1 MINYLKLQFISI
13 IQQIRYF
20 YNILT
25 INCFII
31 FYMINSNIAFHKLK
45 GVDKS
50 ESFMDFLVD
59 YNCFGMYYFF
69 SLSIL
74 LWNRNVDAT
83 GALQTLEIKLLN
95 ILVLGAFF
103 LIPAIIQLIWCI
115 VNIIKV
121 KESNKSNN

>member
-1 MINYLKLQFISI
+1 MV
-13 IQQIRYF
+13 
-20 YNILT
+20 
-25 INCFII
+25 
-31 FYMINSNIAFHKLK
+31 NSNIAFHKLK

-50 ESFMDFLVD
+50 EASWIFWWIITVLE
-59 YNCFGMYYFF
+59 CTIFF

-103 LIPAIIQLIWCI
+103 
-115 VNIIKV
+115 
-121 KESNKSNN
+121 

>member
-1 MINYLKLQFISI
+1 MKASWIFWWI
-13 IQQIRYF
+13 ITV
-20 YNILT
+20 LECT
-25 INCFII
+25 I
-31 FYMINSNIAFHKLK
+31 
-45 GVDKS
+45 
-50 ESFMDFLVD
+50 
-59 YNCFGMYYFF
+59 FF

>member
-1 MINYLKLQFISI
+1 
-13 IQQIRYF
+13 
-20 YNILT
+20 
-25 INCFII
+25 
-31 FYMINSNIAFHKLK
+31 
-45 GVDKS
+45 
-50 ESFMDFLVD
+50 
-59 YNCFGMYYFF
+59 
-69 SLSIL
+69 
-74 LWNRNVDAT
+74 WNRNVDAA

>member
-1 MINYLKLQFISI
+1 MKASWIFWWI
-13 IQQIRYF
+13 ITV
-20 YNILT
+20 LECT
-25 INCFII
+25 I
-31 FYMINSNIAFHKLK
+31 
-45 GVDKS
+45 
-50 ESFMDFLVD
+50 
-59 YNCFGMYYFF
+59 FF

-74 LWNRNVDAT
+74 LWNRNVDAA